1 MRLKGLTS
9 RWGHHILS
17 RFLSVADSPFQLFHS
32 VEFVVWGGYT
42 DRRLRQVR
50 SVWSIRSVSSVWL
63 KVINQMNQTDQM
75 SKTGCSTFPVTDSMF
90 ERSITPLIIVALLLG
105 TVLALRSLDP
115 PSATPVPAS
124 SVPVLTPDRVPL
136 VTGDEPIAEIFTKA
150 GCAVC
155 HTVPG
160 ISGADG
166 RVGPPLLLGATGPA
180 RLADP
185 AYRGHAKT
193 VREYVIESVL
203 EPGLFV
209 VPGYPSSTMP
219 TWYGAKLSALALEKI
234 ASYLE
239 QQGDT
244 TAQ

>member
-1 MRLKGLTS
+1 
-9 RWGHHILS
+9 
-17 RFLSVADSPFQLFHS
+17 
-32 VEFVVWGGYT
+32 
-42 DRRLRQVR
+42 
-50 SVWSIRSVSSVWL
+50 
-63 KVINQMNQTDQM
+63 
-75 SKTGCSTFPVTDSMF
+75 MF
-90 ERSITPLIIVALLLG
+90 ERSITPLIIIALLLG

-115 PSATPVPAS
+115 PSATPVPVPVP
-124 SVPVLTPDRVPL
+124 SVPVITPDRVPL

-166 RVGPPLLLGATGPA
+166 RVGPPLLLGATGPV

-185 AYRGHAKT
+185 AYRGNAKT

-209 VPGYPSSTMP
+209 VPGYPSGTMP
-219 TWYGAKLSALALEKI
+219 IWYGAKLSALALEKI

-239 QQGDT
+239 RQGG
-244 TAQ
+244 TAAQ